1 MEELLPSLKG
11 MLKEAI
17 DIDPDASIM
26 TIKLTIKQEI
36 EGIIASNI
44 ALSCHRHFEG
54 GVWITSYHKRAEGGS

>member
-36 EGIIASNI
+36 EGIIA
-44 ALSCHRHFEG
+44 
-54 GVWITSYHKRAEGGS
+54 